1 MDIDGWISGEVPMA
15 GRRYRMVWT
24 NSCSTGEYLQT
35 LESVPKWKFFD
46 TKDTFQGVPWEAVG
60 GADHLLNRS
69 SQIFYMLRN

>member
-46 TKDTFQGVPWEAVG
+46 TKDTFQGVP
-60 GADHLLNRS
+60 
-69 SQIFYMLRN
+69 